1 MPVYMIVRTLVIA
14 DICVKKMLAFVTN
27 LLFFNMANWGTDRVI
42 TVVLVKFSLVY

>member
-1 MPVYMIVRTLVIA
+1 MIVRTLVRA